1 MIFCFSLL
9 LCSAV
14 LFGCE
19 NKENQ
24 NEEIVLRIANWE
36 EYLDEG
42 GWDEDET
49 IDLDEKT
56 KILGRENMVDEF
68 ETWYEKHMGRKYALN
83 ILLLE
88 QMKICIIR

>member
-1 MIFCFSLL
+1 MKKIWMIFCFSLL
-9 LCSAV
+9 FCSTV
-14 LFGCE
+14 FFGCE

-49 IDLDEKT
+49 ID
-56 KILGRENMVDEF
+56 
-68 ETWYEKHMGRKYALN
+68 
-83 ILLLE
+83 
-88 QMKICIIR
+88 